1 MDQGKWYRKLG
12 YTTYELFL
20 TKHVPILELYFR
32 EHLQPVNFLSNPKEW
47 MPLKNE
53 AGLLDRDP

>member
-1 MDQGKWYRKLG
+1 MM
-12 YTTYELFL
+12 YELFRI
-20 TKHVPILELYFR
+20 KHAVILELYFH

-53 AGLLDRDP
+53 ADLLDRDP